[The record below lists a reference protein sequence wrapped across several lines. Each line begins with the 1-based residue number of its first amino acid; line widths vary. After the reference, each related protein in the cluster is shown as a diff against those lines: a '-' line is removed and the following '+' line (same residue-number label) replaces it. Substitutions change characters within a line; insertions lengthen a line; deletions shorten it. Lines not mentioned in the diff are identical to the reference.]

1 MIYNCTPPEK
11 NKPNIDKD
19 VEYHIKIIQN
29 THPEMIGIYDII
41 EEKNR
46 NGKLRPYEPREH
58 MNTYEFAEI
67 LHIKMPTL
75 PIIVYRS
82 VKLGETYEDI
92 VGDIQKHQSI
102 FPQVVIV
109 GNSDNKQVHTNTL
122 ISKVMA
128 ECNVEVGC
136 VLLPERRNEMEIC
149 RERIRI
155 GVSFFISQI
164 VISPEYIQPFLE
176 QLPVRIWTTII
187 PIENEKTADMY
198 NWLNG
203 SNHVI
208 DFTTYPNELIKA
220 NIRDI
225 CFETISYIHSA
236 RMIAFIE
243 RFRETIV

>member
-11 NKPNIDKD
+11 NKRNIDKD

-46 NGKLRPYEPREH
+46 NGKPRPYEPREH
-58 MNTYEFAEI
+58 MNTYDFAEL
-67 LHIKMPTL
+67 LHTKIPEI
-75 PIIVYRS
+75 PIVVYRS

-92 VGDIQKHQSI
+92 VGDIQNHQGM
-102 FPQVVIV
+102 FPKVVIV
-109 GNSDNKQVHTNTL
+109 GNSDNQQIHTNTL
-122 ISKVMA
+122 ISKVLS

-164 VISPEYIQPFLE
+164 VISPEYIRPFLE

-203 SNHVI
+203 SNHAI
-208 DFTTYPNELIKA
+208 DFATYPNELVNA
-220 NIRDI
+220 NIKDI

-236 RMIAFIE
+236 RMISFIE
-243 RFRETIV
+243 RFRHKSI